1 MFGKNFLFLF
11 QNKIF
16 MKIWQNYGLQTLFGQ
31 IDNGL
36 HLLLRL
42 FFYILPAGKDIRIGL
57 LYEIKWARMVQ
68 ILLCLGLTSSWV
80 FSTSNPSMFNGFSQ
94 CRPSVRIH
102 SDFFCRTQF
111 LPHTIKTEHEEIR
124 IGNTF
129 SLSDSNAYVNSDYEM
144 STASETDPFAEITI
158 DDDDQMCQ
166 EIITAFAS
174 DPLNISPNFTQ

>member
-1 MFGKNFLFLF
+1 
-11 QNKIF
+11 
-16 MKIWQNYGLQTLFGQ
+16 
-31 IDNGL
+31 
-36 HLLLRL
+36 
-42 FFYILPAGKDIRIGL
+42 
-57 LYEIKWARMVQ
+57 
-68 ILLCLGLTSSWV
+68 
-80 FSTSNPSMFNGFSQ
+80 MFNGFSQ

-144 STASETDPFAEITI
+144 STTSETDPFAEITI